1 MARPVGKKNTYM
13 HTLSENA
20 ILLLKKQGLTKKDL
34 ALLCRSK
41 DCVNNELSFCELKQH
56 QYDALVIFCFNIG
69 TQAFRNS
76 ATLLHIKSGNIRKA
90 LTLWRERRKSRD
102 ENDRYCEDE
111 IMASQRDAE
120 IEIYLFENY
129 GVAHEP
135 FSQQHQRS
143 AL

>member
-41 DCVNNELSFCELKQH
+41 DCVNDELSFCELKQH

>member
-41 DCVNNELSFCELKQH
+41 ACVNDELSFCELKQH

-90 LTLWRERRKSRD
+90 LTFWRERRKTRNAD
-102 ENDRYCEDE
+102 GIYGEDKV
-111 IMASQRDAE
+111 MASQRDVE
-120 IEIYLFENY
+120 LNIYLFSNY
-129 GVAHEP
+129 GIANEP